1 MEIYTL
7 DLNFLGLPQTIAS
20 YLVVGSEGPVLVETG
35 PQSTL
40 ETLLNRLA
48 EYNYSPQDIR
58 QVLVS
63 HIHLDHAGAAG
74 WWAQQGAQV
83 FVHHVGAPHLLD
95 PGKLLSSAGRIYG
108 DKMNTLWGET
118 RPAPAEQVTAVH
130 DGQKIEIAGLTFT
143 AWDTPGHAYHHH
155 IYQVED
161 IAFTGDAAGIQL
173 PGKYFV
179 DLPAP
184 PPEFNLEKWLQ
195 TIERILSLPLTA
207 IYPTHF
213 GRMEE
218 WQAQLRDLKHLMIKA
233 TDFVRGKI
241 DEGLER
247 DTILAQYLAEYRSR
261 VEEAALSEFSIVQH
275 EAVSPQYMSVDGIL
289 RYWQKKMSSS

>member
-20 YLVVGSEGPVLVETG
+20 YLVVGSEGPILVETG

-40 ETLLNRLA
+40 ETLLHQLA

-83 FVHHVGAPHLLD
+83 FVHHVGAPHLID
-95 PGKLLSSAGRIYG
+95 PRKLLLSAGRIYG
-108 DKMNTLWGET
+108 DNMNTLWGET
-118 RPAPAEQVTAVH
+118 RPAPADRVTAVH

-173 PGKYFV
+173 PGNYFV

-184 PPEFNLEKWLQ
+184 PPEFNLELWLQ
-195 TIERILSLPLTA
+195 TIERMLTLPLKA

-213 GRMEE
+213 GRVEE
-218 WQAQLRDLKHLMIKA
+218 WQAQLKDLKRLMIKA
-233 TDFVRGKI
+233 SEFVRGKM

-247 DTILAQYLAEYRSR
+247 DTILTQYLTEHRIRA
-261 VEEAALSEFSIVQH
+261 EEAALSEFNIAQH
-275 EAVSPQYMSVDGIL
+275 EVVSPQYMSVDGIL
-289 RYWQKKMSSS
+289 RYWRKKTSSS